1 MNYSGYYKFDCS
13 NGEGVRCTLFVSGC
27 NLHCKNCFN
36 KETWKYTAGE
46 LYTKEF
52 EDKILNDLDNP
63 YIQGLSL
70 LGGDPCDPKNIR
82 EVISLCQRV
91 KKELPS
97 KDIWV
102 WTGRIYEDLKNNLLY
117 KELLDNVDIL
127 VDGKFQQELYEP
139 DLLFRGSHN
148 QKIILVQES
157 LASNKIVLYNNGNY
171 K

>member
-1 MNYSGYYKFDCS
+1 MNYSEYYKFDCS

-70 LGGDPCDPKNIR
+70 LGGDPCDPRNTQ
-82 EVISLCQRV
+82 EVTSLCQRV

-127 VDGKFQQELYEP
+127 VDGKFQQELYDP
-139 DLLFRGSHN
+139 DLLFRGSSN

-157 LASNKIVLYNNGNY
+157 LAANKIVLYNNGNY

>member
-1 MNYSGYYKFDCS
+1 MNYYEYNPCDLS
-13 NGEGVRCTLFVSGC
+13 NGTGVRVTLKCSGC
-27 NLHCKNCFN
+27 NLHCKGCFN

-52 EDKILNDLDNP
+52 EDKILKDLDNP
-63 YIQGLSL
+63 YIKGLSL
-70 LGGDPCDPKNIR
+70 LGGDPCDPRNTQ
-82 EVISLCQRV
+82 VITSLCQRV

-117 KELLDNVDIL
+117 KELLDNIDVL

-139 DLLFRGSHN
+139 DLLFRGSAN

-157 LASNKIVLYNNGNY
+157 LARNEIVLYNNGNY